1 MKKRLAFFMSIV
13 MIISAFAV
21 ACSKAEE
28 TTKKKKKK
36 TKKTSRTEITEMTE
50 TELPTDTEP
59 TDSFSIE
66 TSPTPT
72 VPAPK
77 SDPMTISH
85 DLTDLGV
92 MRDATCY
99 QYGAMDPTADGYVN
113 YEAVQVRFYC
123 ETVSVLDGGTKF
135 VKDLNEMF
143 SSIIDSGK
151 QTYDDSVSKFLS
163 AQQNGETLPYL
174 TLNENATIYRADSQ
188 VFSFELS
195 AEIYGYDIE
204 SESSSFY
211 ANVDPNTSMDI
222 EMSDIITDVDAFCD
236 ILDMYLYT
244 KETSY
249 RNEVKDAI
257 RSGED
262 TVFAITY
269 DGIVIDG
276 IKIPVYGHEDCI
288 NMEYFGKT
296 PSEYCLLLDQNN
308 VLEWDFDGD
317 GVFED
322 LSVDYQN
329 SELTVHFNKNNYV
342 FGEDQIPDISKMDDL
357 AWNSPHVL
365 MCSPDMCKFIVSMNY
380 SETVE
385 RLIIFD
391 LSSGEPV
398 FENVVEG
405 RIVGVPL
412 NPSDLRIGEDIDLV
426 GGREMCRDYVLQA
439 DGSMVPQTA
448 FVYMHSYPFVLSED
462 VTGDEFD
469 WNTGDV
475 KGKYTIK
482 KDTAIEII
490 AYHPNSG
497 AIVFKT
503 LEPDVNDCKYVQLES
518 DKVDHVGGKD
528 MDDLFPNQIYIGG

>member
-1 MKKRLAFFMSIV
+1 
-13 MIISAFAV
+13 
-21 ACSKAEE
+21 
-28 TTKKKKKK
+28 
-36 TKKTSRTEITEMTE
+36 
-50 TELPTDTEP
+50 
-59 TDSFSIE
+59 
-66 TSPTPT
+66 
-72 VPAPK
+72 
-77 SDPMTISH
+77 
-85 DLTDLGV
+85 
-92 MRDATCY
+92 
-99 QYGAMDPTADGYVN
+99 
-113 YEAVQVRFYC
+113 
-123 ETVSVLDGGTKF
+123 
-135 VKDLNEMF
+135 
-143 SSIIDSGK
+143 
-151 QTYDDSVSKFLS
+151 
-163 AQQNGETLPYL
+163 
-174 TLNENATIYRADSQ
+174 
-188 VFSFELS
+188 
-195 AEIYGYDIE
+195 
-204 SESSSFY
+204 
-211 ANVDPNTSMDI
+211 
-222 EMSDIITDVDAFCD
+222 MSDIITDVDAFCD

-469 WNTGDV
+469 WNTGEV
-475 KGKYTIK
+475 IGKYTIK

-503 LEPDVNDCKYVQLES
+503 LEPDSENCKYVQLES

-528 MDDLFPNQIYIGG
+528 MDDLFPYQIYIGG

>member
-1 MKKRLAFFMSIV
+1 MKKRLAFLMSIV
-13 MIISAFAV
+13 MIIGCC
-21 ACSKAEE
+21 ACSKSEE
-28 TTKKKKKK
+28 SKKKKNKNRFK
-36 TKKTSRTEITEMTE
+36 MTSWTEATEMTE
-50 TELPTDTEP
+50 TERPTDTEP
-59 TDSFSIE
+59 TDPSSIE
-66 TSPTPT
+66 TTPTPT

-85 DLTDLGV
+85 DLTELGV

-113 YEAVQVRFYC
+113 YYAQQVSFYC
-123 ETVSVLDGGTKF
+123 ETISVLDGGTKF

-151 QTYDDSVSKFLS
+151 QTYDDEVSKFLS
-163 AQQNGETLPYL
+163 AQQNGEPLPYL
-174 TLNENATIYRADSQ
+174 TLNEYATVYRADSQ

-195 AEIYGYDIE
+195 AEIYGYDLE

-222 EMSDIITDVDAFCD
+222 GMSDIITDVDAFCD

-244 KETSY
+244 KDTSY
-249 RNEVKDAI
+249 RNDLKDAI
-257 RSGED
+257 RRDTD

-322 LSVDYQN
+322 LSVDYQG

-342 FGEDQIPDISKMDDL
+342 FGEDQIPDIGKMDDL

-385 RLIIFD
+385 YLLVFD

-398 FENVVEG
+398 FENEMEG
-405 RIVGVPL
+405 RIAEVPL

-426 GGREMCRDYVLQA
+426 GGREMTRDYVLQA
-439 DGSMVPQTA
+439 DGTLVPQTA
-448 FVYMHSYPFVLSED
+448 FVYMHSEPFVLSTD
-462 VTGDEFD
+462 VSGDEFNWD
-469 WNTGDV
+469 TGEV
-475 KGKYTIK
+475 IGKYTIK

-518 DKVDHVGGKD
+518 DKVHHVGGKD
-528 MDDLFPNQIYIGG
+528 MDDLFPYQIYIGG

>member
-1 MKKRLAFFMSIV
+1 MKKRLALLMSIV

-28 TTKKKKKK
+28 KKKQNKFEM
-36 TKKTSRTEITEMTE
+36 TPWTEAPELTE
-50 TELPTDTEP
+50 TEIPTDTEP

-92 MRDATCY
+92 MRDDACF
-99 QYGAMDPTADGYVN
+99 QYGAMDPAADGYVN
-113 YEAVQVRFYC
+113 YEAVQVRFFY
-123 ETVSVLDGGTKF
+123 ERVSVTNAGGQMTSDLDYLF
-135 VKDLNEMF
+135 DA
-143 SSIIDSGK
+143 IIEQGK
-151 QTYDDSVSKFLS
+151 ETYDDAVSQFVT
-163 AQQNGETLPYL
+163 AQQNGELLPYM
-174 TLNENATIYRADSQ
+174 TISENINVYRADSQ
-188 VFSFELS
+188 VFSFEMT
-195 AEIYGYDIE
+195 AEADGYNFESDSTTMYGNI
-204 SESSSFY
+204 
-211 ANVDPNTSMDI
+211 DPNTSEEIDMR
-222 EMSDIITDVDAFCD
+222 DIITDVDAFSSV
-236 ILDMYLYT
+236 LDMYLYT
-244 KETSY
+244 KDTAY
-249 RNEVKDAI
+249 RNELKDAI
-257 RSGED
+257 RSGFD
-262 TVFAITY
+262 TVFAIPS

-308 VLEWDFDGD
+308 FIEWDFDGD

-329 SELTVHFNKNNYV
+329 SELNVHFNKNNYV
-342 FGEDQIPDISKMDDL
+342 FGEDKIPDISKMDNL
-357 AWNSPHVL
+357 AWNSPHVV

-426 GGREMCRDYVLQA
+426 GGREMYRDYVLQA
-439 DGSMVPQTA
+439 DGSLIPQTA

-462 VTGDEFD
+462 VSGDEFD

-503 LEPDVNDCKYVQLES
+503 LEPDSENCKYVQLES